1 MIIGPLKKVGQKK
14 SGKIWDILGTNVQI
28 CNEEYLAFSWD
39 FVQIMGVPTFGEGGG
54 GGKIKLFCV
63 NGREVNRPSDILVNG
78 ALIRDFW

>member
-1 MIIGPLKKVGQKK
+1 MDPSKKLARKKVVKFGIYLGQYPN
-14 SGKIWDILGTNVQI
+14 IQI

-78 ALIRDFW
+78 ALIQDFW